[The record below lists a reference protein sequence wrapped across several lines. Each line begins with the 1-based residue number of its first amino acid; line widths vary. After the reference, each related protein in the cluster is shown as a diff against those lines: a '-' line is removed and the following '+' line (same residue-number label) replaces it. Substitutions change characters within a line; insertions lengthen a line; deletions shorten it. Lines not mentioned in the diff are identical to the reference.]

1 MEKAE
6 LGRFYAIAW
15 DEASYE
21 FIVNND
27 NTIDVPELGIKEIN
41 KVVISPR
48 FKLVKFAPIPNT
60 IQPLKGKKDLIKNFE
75 INEDLFKYLKE
86 NYMIRYSTEMA
97 YLYGFKDKKGF
108 DARYKGHPFKWA
120 EKKGPILVKQRN
132 GEFH

>member
-1 MEKAE
+1 MGRVE
-6 LGRFYAIAW
+6 LGRFYALAW
-15 DEASYE
+15 DEKTYE

-27 NTIDVPELGIKEIN
+27 KTIDLPELGIKEIN
-41 KVVISPR
+41 KIVISPR
-48 FKLVKFAPIPNT
+48 FKLVKFAPTPKT
-60 IQPLKGKKDLIKNFE
+60 IQPLKDSDKLIKNFE

-97 YLYGFKDKKGF
+97 YLYEFKDKRGF
-108 DARYKGHPFKWA
+108 DAKYKGHPFKWA